1 MTPVTP
7 MKPVRKRVFSRTAV
21 RALLVATSSVLVVVV
36 IVLMSLMMTA
46 KPQGNGWVNIYVIN
60 ETSNASQKSFTCY
73 SFRLSTATIES
84 VCVSV

>member
-36 IVLMSLMMTA
+36 IVLMSLMLTA
-46 KPQGNGWVNIYVIN
+46 KPQGNGG
-60 ETSNASQKSFTCY
+60 
-73 SFRLSTATIES
+73 
-84 VCVSV
+84 